1 VHTTKGAVPGVK
13 EVGVAAAC
21 SVGGAVASSPSRG
34 DSGAGSTSV
43 SIQIRSRCAACG
55 NGVGGAGD
63 PIGSNSV
70 AGSAEVGSTK
80 VGT

>member
-1 VHTTKGAVPGVK
+1 MHTAKSAVPGVK
-13 EVGVAAAC
+13 EVSVAAA
-21 SVGGAVASSPSRG
+21 SGVGGAVASGPSRG
-34 DSGAGSTSV
+34 DSGAGSASV
-43 SIQIRSRCAACG
+43 SIQIRSRCAAGG